1 MIGAQVN
8 AALDGDVVR
17 IALVGEI
24 DMSNA
29 DTIESD
35 LVDAISNRATAV
47 VLDLA
52 GVRYI
57 DSAGLRVLFLL
68 VGRLETLQIDLEVS
82 APIGSPARRVVELS
96 GLAALVPL
104 DPAVEEPAS

>member
-1 MIGAQVN
+1 MTGAQVN
-8 AALDGDVVR
+8 AVVDGDVVR
-17 IALVGEI
+17 ISLVGEI
-24 DMSNA
+24 DLANA
-29 DTIESD
+29 DTVGSE
-35 LVDAISNRATAV
+35 LVDAISNRAAAV

-52 GVRYI
+52 GVRYL

-68 VGRLETLQIDLEVS
+68 VGRLDTLQIGLEVS

-104 DPAVEEPAS
+104 DPAIEESAS

>member
-1 MIGAQVN
+1 VTGAQVN
-8 AALDGDVVR
+8 AALDGGVVR

-29 DTIESD
+29 AGVESS
-35 LVDAISNRATAV
+35 LVEAITNRATAV

-52 GVRYI
+52 GLRYI

-68 VGRLETLQIDLEVS
+68 VGRLETLQIALEVS
-82 APIGSPARRVVELS
+82 APVGSPARRVVELS

-104 DPAVEEPAS
+104 DPAVESAS

>member
-1 MIGAQVN
+1 VTGAEVY
-8 AALDGDVVR
+8 AVLDGDVVR
-17 IALVGEI
+17 ISLVGEV
-24 DMSNA
+24 DLSNA
-29 DTIESD
+29 DLIQAK
-35 LVDAISNRATAV
+35 LVDAISNRASAV

-52 GVRYI
+52 GVRYL

-68 VGRLETLQIDLEVS
+68 VGRLETLQIGLEVS

-104 DPAVEEPAS
+104 DPAVEDTAS

>member
-1 MIGAQVN
+1 VTGAEVF
-8 AALDGDVVR
+8 AVLDGDVVR
-17 IALVGEI
+17 ISLRGEV
-24 DMSNA
+24 DLSNA
-29 DTIESD
+29 DLVQAE
-35 LVDAISNRATAV
+35 LVDAISNRASAV

-52 GVRYI
+52 GVRYL

-68 VGRLETLQIDLEVS
+68 VGRLETLQIGLEVS

-104 DPAVEEPAS
+104 DPAVEHTAS

>member
-1 MIGAQVN
+1 VTGAQVN
-8 AALDGDVVR
+8 AVVDGDVVR
-17 IALVGEI
+17 ISLVGEI
-24 DMSNA
+24 DLSNA
-29 DTIESD
+29 DTVGSE
-35 LVDAISNRATAV
+35 LVDAISNRASAV

-52 GVRYI
+52 GVRYL

-68 VGRLETLQIDLEVS
+68 VGRLDTLQIGLEVS

-104 DPAVEEPAS
+104 DPAIEESAS

>member
-1 MIGAQVN
+1 VIGAQVN